1 MKNVDKTI
9 DALCNW
15 VQKELKNTDS
25 TPDYSELPEMVKA
38 LAQLVS
44 ARAINGLKEV
54 IRCNTQNP

>member
-9 DALCNW
+9 DAICNW

-25 TPDYSELPEMVKA
+25 TPDCSELPEMVKA

-44 ARAINGLKEV
+44 ARAIND
-54 IRCNTQNP
+54 